1 VAAARAQERDVLL
14 ARYYYGDGAYE
25 QDDWG
30 TLDLVSVPGHGDRVD
45 LAVAAEGNALRQALL
60 LRLLTPL
67 GSLGSLGHAGY
78 GSRLHEL
85 IGRLS
90 TEDTRQLARSFV
102 IQAIAQERR
111 VKRILEL
118 EVKKPDQLSQDRL
131 QIFVRVEPATDL
143 DAVELG
149 IEVAL

>member
-1 VAAARAQERDVLL
+1 VAARTQERDVLL
-14 ARYYYGDGAYE
+14 ARFYE
-25 QDDWG
+25 ADDWG
-30 TLDLVSVPGHGDRVD
+30 TLDLVDVPGHGSSVD
-45 LAVAAEGNALRQALL
+45 LAVAADGNALRQALL

-67 GSLGSLGHAGY
+67 GSLGQLGHAGY

-90 TEDTRQLARSFV
+90 TDGTRQLARSFV

-131 QIFVRVEPATDL
+131 HIFIRVEPDTDL